1 MRGYYRGWEPAQACG
16 MRTLHKFGPILRLS
30 VAAGQKA
37 SQGEAPDSL
46 NPNVQDRAIL
56 TAAVETGLQRSLA
69 LYGLP
74 GEHYTIEYTPFLSG
88 PWFPLFDY
96 IQTNAVINIIV
107 TSPND
112 VIFYRLSGP
121 F

>member
-1 MRGYYRGWEPAQACG
+1 

-74 GEHYTIEYTPFLSG
+74 GEHYTIEYTPLFVR
-88 PWFPLFDY
+88 PL
-96 IQTNAVINIIV
+96 VSLV
-107 TSPND
+107 
-112 VIFYRLSGP
+112 RLHSNKRGHKHHRDKSE
-121 F
+121 